1 MELNHYGENIQG
13 DQPFDVD
20 LPRVCA
26 TLPGLTDQQKGVC
39 SRYTLKV
46 PLFYFHNILF
56 LFLTIFKMLLNDGIQ
71 KYDHFSLNDAFH
83 RNPD

>member
-13 DQPFDVD
+13 DQPYDVD

-26 TLPGLTDQQKGVC
+26 TLSGLTDQQKGVC

-46 PLFYFHNILF
+46 PLFYSH
-56 LFLTIFKMLLNDGIQ
+56 IFSF
-71 KYDHFSLNDAFH
+71 YF
-83 RNPD
+83 